1 LKCDNIF
8 INSNNGD
15 IRIGDLGLSTPLE
28 KTYTASVLGTPN
40 FMAPDIYNEH
50 YGTAVDIYAFGMCVL
65 EMITFEKPYSEC
77 SNLA

>member
-1 LKCDNIF
+1 MKCDNIF